1 MAAYLTP
8 VNTLKS
14 GEVPMGIPN
23 GIQLC
28 YITISDCQGLTI
40 YIRDLPDRTQICT
53 NHYQIEQVLLNRH

>member
-28 YITISDCQGLTI
+28 YITINDCQELAI
-40 YIRDLPDRTQICT
+40 LIKDLLYRTQICMNRYRLGKELR
-53 NHYQIEQVLLNRH
+53 NHQ